1 MRDWVTS
8 VKLGQYHGC
17 WCPGSLCHQN
27 ISSHDI
33 DYVEY
38 VGPSPSWGSEL
49 STCVKSMWRND
60 IKCKHIFM
68 FLQKSLAREGLR
80 GVDRIQ
86 RASASNPVIFIQTRR
101 VADSAVICHVI
112 SRSLAGWE
120 WVAFSSCHMD
130 RSCLNQSPD
139 REIRQTISRKILKF
153 PNKVHTTPLTAIPG
167 WALKLPAPSGR
178 AAYCYRFFDID
189 TSTDTIF
196 RYRYQFDPYCDIHIT
211 ILSRVRL
218 FCTEKWTTAIKS
230 TTHSLL
236 QLPVQ

>member
-1 MRDWVTS
+1 
-8 VKLGQYHGC
+8 
-17 WCPGSLCHQN
+17 
-27 ISSHDI
+27 
-33 DYVEY
+33 
-38 VGPSPSWGSEL
+38 
-49 STCVKSMWRND
+49 MWRND

-139 REIRQTISRKILKF
+139 RKLGKPYRGRSWSSPIKFIPHHWQPFLVGHWNFLHHRVGLHIVIDFSIS
-153 PNKVHTTPLTAIPG
+153 IPV
-167 WALKLPAPSGR
+167 LIPYLDT
-178 AAYCYRFFDID
+178 DIN
-189 TSTDTIF
+189 S
-196 RYRYQFDPYCDIHIT
+196 IHI
-211 ILSRVRL
+211 
-218 FCTEKWTTAIKS
+218 AIS
-230 TTHSLL
+230 T
-236 QLPVQ
+236 